1 MSLYSKI
8 EFMTLDSLFEQLK
21 HPNPNL
27 RKRAM
32 LEIAEVRDETTIP
45 RLMNNLEAEDVVY
58 RRASVKT
65 LGVIGV
71 DAVSPL
77 VDSLLNS
84 DNSTVRSS
92 CAKALAQ
99 IIVNYPEVP
108 LPTEGIEG
116 LKKAINDPN
125 PVVYIAAVMALG
137 EVGSPALDLLLE
149 ALQTTDNVAIA
160 VTILNALGSMGDPGA
175 IETLNQL
182 SNDESADPYVR
193 ESAVSALSRLEMVM
207 KYNQA

>member
-1 MSLYSKI
+1 MIVRKSI
-8 EFMTLDSLFEQLK
+8 QPMTLDSLFEQLK

-32 LEIAEVRDETTIP
+32 LEIAELRDERTIP

-84 DNSTVRSS
+84 DNATVRSS

-108 LPTEGIEG
+108 LPSEGIEG
-116 LKKAINDPN
+116 LKRAINDPN
-125 PVVYIAAVMALG
+125 PVVYIAAIMALG
-137 EVGSPALDLLLE
+137 EVGSLALDLLLE

-160 VTILNALGSMGDPGA
+160 VTILNALGSMGDPRA

-182 SNDESADPYVR
+182 TNDESADRYVR

-207 KYNQA
+207 KYNQD

>member
-1 MSLYSKI
+1 
-8 EFMTLDSLFEQLK
+8 MTLDSLFEQLK

-207 KYNQA
+207 KYNQD

>member
-1 MSLYSKI
+1 
-8 EFMTLDSLFEQLK
+8 MTLDSLFEQLK

-32 LEIAEVRDETTIP
+32 LEIAELRDERTIP

-84 DNSTVRSS
+84 DNATVRSS

-108 LPTEGIEG
+108 LPSEGIEG
-116 LKKAINDPN
+116 LKRAINDPN
-125 PVVYIAAVMALG
+125 PVVYIAAIMALG
-137 EVGSPALDLLLE
+137 EVGSLALDLLLE

-160 VTILNALGSMGDPGA
+160 VTILNALGSMGDPRA

-182 SNDESADPYVR
+182 TNDESADRYVR

-207 KYNQA
+207 KYNQD

>member
-1 MSLYSKI
+1 
-8 EFMTLDSLFEQLK
+8 MTLDSLFEQLK

-27 RKRAM
+27 RQRAM
-32 LEIAEVRDETTIP
+32 LEIAEVRDRTTIP

-71 DAVSPL
+71 DAVPAL
-77 VDSLLNS
+77 VDVLLNS
-84 DNSTVRSS
+84 DNPTVRSS

-108 LPTEGIEG
+108 FPTEGIEG

-149 ALQTTDNVAIA
+149 VLKTTDNVAIA
-160 VTILNALGSMGDPGA
+160 VTIINALGSIGDPGA

-182 SNDESADPYVR
+182 INDESVDSYVR
-193 ESAVSALSRLEMVM
+193 ESAGSALSRLEMVM
-207 KYNQA
+207 KYSNS